1 MLYNVSGLLREEV
14 GATRK
19 FPIEPE
25 EPVHGGRVQLVRVPH
40 GVLVRCQADVM
51 LEAQC
56 GRCLVPFCYPATVE
70 FEELYQQQVDLVSG
84 HRVEIEDPEEAF
96 VIGLDHTIDIR
107 EGVRQYSEMAAE
119 MRPLCRPDCPGIC
132 PVCGSDLNI
141 APCQCDRTPAD
152 PRWAAL
158 FALQRSN
165 NG

>member
-1 MLYNVSGLLREEV
+1 MFFNVSGLLRSEV
-14 GATRK
+14 GGTRHYTL
-19 FPIEPE
+19 EPE
-25 EPVHGGRVQLVRVPH
+25 EPVLAGTVELLRVPT
-40 GVLVRCQADVM
+40 GVLVRCHASVM
-51 LEAQC
+51 LEDQC
-56 GRCLVPFCYPATVE
+56 SRCLVPFCYPADIG
-70 FEELYQQQVDLVSG
+70 FEEIYQQQVDLVSG
-84 HRVEIEDPEEAF
+84 HRVELEDPDEAF
-96 VIGLDHTIDIR
+96 LIALDNTIDIR

-119 MRPLCRPDCPGIC
+119 MRPLCKPDCPGIC

>member
-1 MLYNVSGLLREEV
+1 MFNVAGLLRSEV
-14 GATRK
+14 GASRHFTL
-19 FPIEPE
+19 EPE
-25 EPVHGGRVQLVRVPH
+25 EPVRSGRVDLLRVPN
-40 GVLVRCQADVM
+40 GVLVHCHAAVI

-56 GRCLVPFCYPATVE
+56 SRCLVPFCYPATID
-70 FEELYQQQVDLVSG
+70 FEEIYQQQVDLISG
-84 HRVEIEDPEEAF
+84 HHVEIEDAEEAF
-96 VIGLDHTIDIR
+96 VIELDNTIDIR

-119 MRPLCRPDCPGIC
+119 MRPLCKLDCPGIC

>member
-1 MLYNVSGLLREEV
+1 MLFNVSGLLRSEV
-14 GATRK
+14 GASRRYE
-19 FPIEPE
+19 IEAE
-25 EPVHGGRVQLVRVPH
+25 EPVHGGSAELIRVPT
-40 GVLVRCQADVM
+40 GVLVRAHASVM

-56 GRCLVPFCYPATVE
+56 SRCLVPFCYPTEVE
-70 FEELYQQQVDLVSG
+70 FEEIYQQQLDPITG
-84 HRVEIEDPEEAF
+84 HRLTLEEGEDAFLIE
-96 VIGLDHTIDIR
+96 LDNLIDIR

-119 MRPLCRPDCPGIC
+119 MRPLCNADCPGLC

>member
-1 MLYNVSGLLREEV
+1 MFFNVSGLLRSEV
-14 GATRK
+14 GATRH
-19 FPIEPE
+19 FTLESD
-25 EPVHGGRVQLVRVPH
+25 EPVLAGRVELLRVPT
-40 GVLVRCQADVM
+40 GVLVRCDASVM

-56 GRCLVPFCYPATVE
+56 SRCLVPFCYPAE
-70 FEELYQQQVDLVSG
+70 IGFEEIYQQQVDLVSG
-84 HRVEIEDPEEAF
+84 QRAELEDPDESF
-96 VIGLDHTIDIR
+96 LITFDNTIDIR

-119 MRPLCRPDCPGIC
+119 MRPLCKLDCPGIC

>member
-1 MLYNVSGLLREEV
+1 MFFNVSGLLRSEV
-14 GATRK
+14 GATRNFTLEK
-19 FPIEPE
+19 ED
-25 EPVHGGRVQLVRVPH
+25 PVLAGQVELLRVPN
-40 GVLVRCQADVM
+40 GVLVRCEAEVI

-56 GRCLVPFCYPATVE
+56 SRCLVPFCYSANIG
-70 FEELYQQQVDLVSG
+70 FEEVYQQQVDLLSG
-84 HRVEIEDPEEAF
+84 HRIEHDDEDDT
-96 VIGLDHTIDIR
+96 VLISLDNTIDIR

-119 MRPLCRPDCPGIC
+119 MRPLCKPDCPGLC
-132 PVCGSDLNI
+132 PVCGADLNI

>member
-1 MLYNVSGLLREEV
+1 MLFNVSGLLRSEV
-14 GATRK
+14 GATRH
-19 FPIEPE
+19 FTLEPE
-25 EPVHGGRVQLVRVPH
+25 EPVLAGRVELLRVPN
-40 GVLVRCQADVM
+40 GVLVRCHADVI

-56 GRCLVPFCYPATVE
+56 SRCLVPFCYPASID
-70 FEELYQQQVDLVSG
+70 FEEIYQQQIDLISG
-84 HRVEIEDPEEAF
+84 HRIERDAEDETF
-96 VIGLDHTIDIR
+96 VIELDNTIDIR

-119 MRPLCRPDCPGIC
+119 MRPLCKSDCPGIC

>member
-1 MLYNVSGLLREEV
+1 MFFNVSGLLREEV

-19 FPIEPE
+19 FTLEPE
-25 EPVHGGRVQLVRVPH
+25 DPVRWGRVELVRVPN
-40 GVLVRCQADVM
+40 GVLVRCHASVT
-51 LEAQC
+51 LEADC
-56 GRCLVPFCYPATVE
+56 GRCLVPFCYPAE
-70 FEELYQQQVDLVSG
+70 IGFEEIYQQQVDLIAG
-84 HRVEIEDPEEAF
+84 HRVELEDPDEGF
-96 VIGLDHTIDIR
+96 VITLDNTIDIR

-119 MRPLCRPDCPGIC
+119 MRPLCRPDCPGLC

-158 FALQRSN
+158 IALQRSN

>member
-1 MLYNVSGLLREEV
+1 MLFNVSGLLRSEV

-19 FPIEPE
+19 FILEPE
-25 EPVHGGRVQLVRVPH
+25 EPVHAGRVELVRVPN
-40 GVLVRCQADVM
+40 GVLVRCHADVI

-56 GRCLVPFCYPATVE
+56 SRCLVPFCYPAAID
-70 FEELYQQQVDLVSG
+70 FEEIYQQQIDLVSG
-84 HRVEIEDPEEAF
+84 HRIERDDEDETFLIA
-96 VIGLDHTIDIR
+96 LDNTIDIR

-119 MRPLCRPDCPGIC
+119 MRPLCKSDCPGFC

-141 APCQCDRTPAD
+141 APCQCDGTPAD